1 MSAPTLTALKGNPE
15 TLQLEWSDGV
25 VHRIAWRELRARCP
39 CATCRGH
46 GDGPPP
52 APPPGSL
59 PVLSAAEAQPLR
71 VSGMRPV
78 GNYAYGIN
86 FSDGHNTGI
95 YAITYLREIGEELAQ
110 SAT

>member
-1 MSAPTLTALKGNPE
+1 MSTPSPISLKGDAE
-15 TLQLEWSDGV
+15 ALRVEWSDGV
-25 VHRIAWRELRARCP
+25 VHRLPWRFLRERCP

-71 VSGMRPV
+71 VLGMRPV

-95 YAITYLREIGEELAQ
+95 YSITYLRELGEELG
-110 SAT
+110 SSGS